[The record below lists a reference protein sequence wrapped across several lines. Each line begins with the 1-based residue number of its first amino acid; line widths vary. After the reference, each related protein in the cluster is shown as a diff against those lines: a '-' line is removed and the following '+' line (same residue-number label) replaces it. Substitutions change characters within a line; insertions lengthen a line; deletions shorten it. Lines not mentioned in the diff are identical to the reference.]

1 MTEENEILV
10 ELLEMALDAMEE
22 GIAVLEGESR
32 VLFWNHAAAA
42 MTGYRGADLL
52 ARPLPFDFYRMDR
65 HHQDALENTRS
76 ITLIDAPRTE
86 ARDETGAGTEDESRP
101 AAGWTDRPALV
112 HLKHCEGHV
121 LPAMLRRTP
130 LRNALGRRIG
140 TLLRFHPVEEVDTL
154 PHGDMDEDDSK
165 QVEHSQAEMEDR
177 LDEAWQEWTASQV
190 PLGLLWITVDQAAT
204 MRKTHG
210 HDASEAMMTIVERT
224 LLHALRPTEILGRW
238 GSNEFLVLCHER
250 TPEML
255 MHHARHVVGLA
266 RTADFRWWGDR
277 VSLTVSIGA
286 AQARQDEKLANLGSL
301 LQRAQRAMQ
310 ASQRAGGNEVVLQEK
325 NLSDNGGLECSQS

>member
-1 MTEENEILV
+1 MLA
-10 ELLEMALDAMEE
+10 ELLAMALDAMEE
-22 GIAVLEGESR
+22 GIAVLEDQSR
-32 VLFWNHAAAA
+32 VLFWNPAAAA
-42 MTGYRGADLL
+42 MTGYLGADLL
-52 ARPLPFDFYRMDR
+52 ARPLPVDFYRTDR
-65 HHQDALENTRS
+65 HPHGAQESGRFV
-76 ITLIDAPRTE
+76 TLIDGTQ
-86 ARDETGAGTEDESRP
+86 DEPEQAT
-101 AAGWTDRPALV
+101 GWTNRPVLV
-112 HLKHCEGHV
+112 HLRHCEGHV

-177 LDEAWQEWTASQV
+177 LDEAWQEWATGQV
-190 PLGLLWITVDQAAT
+190 PIGLLWITVDQAA
-204 MRKTHG
+204 MLRRTHG
-210 HDASEAMMTIVERT
+210 GDASEAMLAIVERT

-286 AQARQDEKLANLGSL
+286 AQATQDEKLANLL
-301 LQRAQRAMQ
+301 KRAQRAMQ
-310 ASQRAGGNEVVLQEK
+310 ASQTAGGNEVVLSDVVLQKLEK
-325 NLSDNGGLECSQS
+325 SFSDNGGFECSQS

>member
-1 MTEENEILV
+1 MTEEEKMLA
-10 ELLEMALDAMEE
+10 ELLAMALDAMEE

-42 MTGYRGADLL
+42 MTGHRAADVL
-52 ARPLPFDFYRMDR
+52 ARPLPMGFYKMGSQ
-65 HHQDALENTRS
+65 HHAAQ
-76 ITLIDAPRTE
+76 
-86 ARDETGAGTEDESRP
+86 ETAHSTKPVADPSNGTEP
-101 AAGWTDRPALV
+101 ITGWANRPALV
-112 HLKHCEGHV
+112 DLRHSEGHV
-121 LPAMLRRTP
+121 LPAMLRRSP

-154 PHGDMDEDDSK
+154 PHGDTDEDDG
-165 QVEHSQAEMEDR
+165 QHVEHSQAEMEGR
-177 LDEAWQEWTASQV
+177 LDEAWHEWTTGQV
-190 PLGLLWITVDQAAT
+190 PFGLLWITVDQAA
-204 MRKTHG
+204 MLRKTHG
-210 HDASEAMMTIVERT
+210 GDASEAMLAIVERT

-255 MHHARHVVGLA
+255 KLHARHVVGLA

-286 AQARQDEKLANLGSL
+286 AQARQDEKLANLL
-301 LQRAQRAMQ
+301 KRAQRAMQ
-310 ASQRAGGNEVVLQEK
+310 ASQTAGGNEVVLGDVVLQEK
-325 NLSDNGGLECSQS
+325 NLSDNGGFECSQS